1 MIKKFPTPKKI
12 KLLNPQKYMGDPTSI
27 ISRSSWETKFMKNMD
42 TNSSV
47 IGWCSEEIVIPYLS
61 PVDNKMHR
69 YFVDMLVVAK
79 KPDGSKK
86 VSLIEIKP
94 WAQTQVPK
102 STTKKKQSA
111 MINEVTTYVVNKAKW
126 TAAEAYCAKKGWEFI
141 ILTEKDINFV

>member
-1 MIKKFPTPKKI
+1 MARRYRQGIFKP
-12 KLLNPQKYMGDPTSI
+12 LNPKKYMGDPTNI
-27 ISRSSWETKFMKNMD
+27 VYRSGWELKFLKHLD
-42 TNSSV
+42 TNPTV
-47 IGWCSEEIVIPYLS
+47 IGYASEEIVIPYLS

-126 TAAEAYCAKKGWEFI
+126 AAAEAYCAKKGWEFI